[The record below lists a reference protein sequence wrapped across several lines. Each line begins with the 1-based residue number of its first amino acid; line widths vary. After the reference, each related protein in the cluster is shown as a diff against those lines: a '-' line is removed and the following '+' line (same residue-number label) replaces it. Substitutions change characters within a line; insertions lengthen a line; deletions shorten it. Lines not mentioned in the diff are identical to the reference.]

1 MATKPMLKYRVVSGH
16 NPKTGGVIMRPVITD
31 RQTYYM
37 DQVVEYAI
45 NAGYVRGQFHD
56 MRGALNGFV
65 EAMQQL
71 GREGKAVNLNN
82 WLRIHAELTGT
93 VGESRQLT
101 DANELHVAIT
111 ALTDLK
117 AKAGSFSWTNVDDT
131 GIIPKID
138 TITYEGCPDN
148 WKIKKSAGF
157 TATGRNLI
165 FSTAFGDSVVAKWT
179 QDGEEKTATLTP
191 SGSGYSFIK
200 FDWPTALAD
209 VPADTELTLAFT
221 LHGGTEGGAA
231 YAVTKS
237 VKLIAA
243 A

>member
-1 MATKPMLKYRVVSGH
+1 MNTKPKLKFRVVVGH
-16 NPKTGGVIMRPVITD
+16 NPKTKAPLLRPLIAD
-31 RQTYYM
+31 RETYYM
-37 DQVVEYAI
+37 DQLVDYAL

-71 GREGKAVNLNN
+71 GRDGKAVNLND
-82 WLRIHAELTGT
+82 WLRIHGELTGQVDET
-93 VGESRQLT
+93 RQLT
-101 DANELHVAIT
+101 DANEYKVRIT
-111 ALTDLK
+111 ALKELK
-117 AKAGSFSWTNVDDT
+117 RKASDFSWTNVDDT
-131 GIIPKID
+131 GVIPKID
-138 TITYEGCPDN
+138 TITYDGCPDN

-165 FSTAFGDSVVAKWT
+165 FGTAFGDSVVAKWT

-209 VPADTELTLAFT
+209 VPADTEITLAFT
-221 LHGGTEGGAA
+221 LHGGVEGGAA

-237 VKLIAA
+237 VTLVAA